1 MCKKIF
7 GYHTLQYYIYRT
19 LQFIVFLTLSNLNR
33 ASNYAVTHTSYKM
46 HENRCV
52 LLKSDMHVRP
62 MMRFTVLCTPT
73 DSSDKTKGCV
83 LLYWCASLYHSLIV
97 VQPSLTTVPCPAT
110 KLSLLI
116 SKSFVGI
123 RQSVI
128 SVALKT
134 PLKTRLGICIY
145 KTSLPHRPDDYIGFT
160 SSCPPHFT
168 TKLRPW
174 ESVFIKHVISCWHWR
189 FQISLS

>member
-1 MCKKIF
+1 MSRKIF

-33 ASNYAVTHTSYKM
+33 ASNYAVTHISYKM

-52 LLKSDMHVRP
+52 LLKSEMHVRP
-62 MMRFTVLCTPT
+62 MRFTVLCTPT

-97 VQPSLTTVPCPAT
+97 VQPSWTAVPCPTT
-110 KLSLLI
+110 KSSLI
-116 SKSFVGI
+116 KQ
-123 RQSVI
+123 RVI

-134 PLKTRLGICIY
+134 PLKN
-145 KTSLPHRPDDYIGFT
+145 KIGNLYLQNFT
-160 SSCPPHFT
+160 SHYI
-168 TKLRPW
+168 KLSP
-174 ESVFIKHVISCWHWR
+174 
-189 FQISLS
+189 QILQQNCAHA